1 MVLLC
6 ITRLYTNLHYSSM
19 SIDWTQEVKE
29 YKEQYDDDDGIYEY
43 VESLLPQYYGDIYQ
57 TYHDV
62 IGTPL
67 NITIE
72 PQHVG
77 IELWRIMNG
86 HIYAEFCELFFNAW
100 NKAEEEE

>member
-1 MVLLC
+1 M
-6 ITRLYTNLHYSSM
+6 TA
-19 SIDWTQEVKE
+19 IDWHEEVKE

-43 VESLLPQYYGDIYQ
+43 VESLLPQYYGGIYQ

-67 NITIE
+67 SITIE

-77 IELWRIMNG
+77 MELWRIMNA

-100 NKAEEEE
+100 NEAKEEEE

>member
-1 MVLLC
+1 
-6 ITRLYTNLHYSSM
+6 M

-29 YKEQYDDDDGIYEY
+29 YKEQYDDEDGIYEY
-43 VESLLPQYYGDIYQ
+43 IESLLPQYYGDIYQ

-86 HIYAEFCELFFNAW
+86 HIYAELCELFFNAW
-100 NKAEEEE
+100 NEAEEEEE